1 MRHAQQSLKTFPVNL
16 LLDGRGALVVGGGK
30 VARHKV
36 ELLMES
42 GARIR
47 VVAPEIHPE
56 ILALAA
62 AGQLQAELRPF
73 TPADLDGMKIAFA
86 ATGNPEVNAEVLR
99 LAREQ
104 GVVACSVDALWAEG
118 AFVTPAVVRAG
129 HVVVSVSTGGLSCRH
144 ARLVKAGIKRH
155 LQLAG
160 RPNLVVLG
168 LSHQTLDLERREPFH
183 LAGERL
189 EAAGKMVRQLCSV
202 HEFMIFNTCNRIEL
216 VAVMAPDAAAEEM
229 MKRILGFDRLNP
241 EDYYLHRGEA
251 AFAHVALTLAGLFS
265 QTPGEKHVV
274 AQFKEAMEQA
284 QEADWAG
291 IVIREWLESTLHLAR
306 QIRQHVA
313 PHLHGVEIEDIA
325 VEWLRSRL
333 ETFEG
338 KRVLVI
344 GTGMVGSELI
354 LRLLEEGAACSWCW
368 HANQPELP
376 SAWNAGRDRLNGF
389 AAIPAELAT
398 ADAVVCVTGSQEA
411 ILTASQRAC
420 FATGRRTA
428 IADLGIPRN
437 VDPALAGNGIEI
449 VDLDDLKHWHRREQA
464 DLDRL
469 VAESR
474 EIVHQEIGLYDKIIR
489 GLAGH

>member
-1 MRHAQQSLKTFPVNL
+1 MRHAQQSLNTFPVNL
-16 LLDGRGALVVGGGK
+16 LLDGRWALVVGGGK
-30 VARHKV
+30 VARRKV

-62 AGQLQAELRPF
+62 EGHLEVETRPF
-73 TPADLDGMKIAFA
+73 SPADLDGMKIAFA
-86 ATGNPEVNAEVLR
+86 ATGNPAVNAEVLR

-104 GVVACSVDALWAEG
+104 GVIACSVDALWAEG

-129 HVVVSVSTGGLSCRH
+129 HVTVSVSTGGLSCRH

-160 RPNLVVLG
+160 RPDLVVLG
-168 LSHQTLDLERREPFH
+168 LSHQTLDLKRREPFH

-189 EAAGKMVRQLCSV
+189 AAAGRMVRQLCSV

-241 EDYYLHRGEA
+241 GDYYLHRGDS

-284 QEADWAG
+284 QAADWAG
-291 IVIREWLESTLHLAR
+291 IVIREWLDSTLHVAR

-313 PHLHGVEIEDIA
+313 PHLHGVEIEDLA

-344 GTGMVGSELI
+344 GTGMVGSELV
-354 LRLLEEGAACSWCW
+354 LRLLEEGTACSWCW
-368 HANQPELP
+368 HANRPELP
-376 SAWNAGRDRLNGF
+376 STWDGRRDRLNDF
-389 AAIPAELAT
+389 AAIPEELAA
-398 ADAVVCVTGSQEA
+398 ADAIVCVTGSQEA
-411 ILTASQRAC
+411 VLTTAHRAN
-420 FATGRRTA
+420 FAKDRRTP
-428 IADLGIPRN
+428 IIDLGIPRN
-437 VDPALAGNGIEI
+437 VEPALADANIEI

-464 DLDRL
+464 DLERL
-469 VAESR
+469 IIESR
-474 EIVHQEIGLYDKIIR
+474 GLIQQEIGLYEKIIR
-489 GLAGH
+489 GMAGH